1 MERVTKGRERTTTM
15 SATAETLTG
24 WAGATLSAPFPTAA
38 TARHRGRRVRRF
50 DLRRSVACLG
60 AAVVGV
66 GVAWNWASLLAGMLH
81 RGWIGPLAGLV
92 AGALIACSIGT
103 VDPVATRDR

>member
-1 MERVTKGRERTTTM
+1 M

-24 WAGATLSAPFPTAA
+24 WTRADVRTNSCSAAA
-38 TARHRGRRVRRF
+38 VRRGRRIRRF

-60 AAVVGV
+60 AVVVGG
-66 GVAWNWASLLAGMLH
+66 GVAWNWASLLAGAVHL
-81 RGWIGPLAGLV
+81 GWLGPVAGLV

-103 VDPVATRDR
+103 VDPIAHDR